1 LSKPANLI
9 RAGTLAS
16 YVPLAHSLRLDA
28 PRLLQSV
35 GLDRFDLS
43 DVDALI
49 PARAATELLERS
61 AEAAGI
67 EDFGLRLATMR
78 NLADLGP
85 VGLLVRE
92 EPTVGHAIRAAEQ
105 YLRRYSEAIAFRLDQ
120 HETIAVLRVQY
131 VSSTQGRIR
140 QGTELL
146 VGTVF
151 RIINAL
157 TGGAWAPESVNFS
170 HPPPSTP
177 TIHLSFFRTRTL
189 FDDDFNGF
197 VLRPSDLTAPVR
209 NADMAMPRY
218 VKHYVEEVFSQPIVE
233 TDVTVRQLVFSLLP
247 SGRCTSEAI
256 ARHLGVDRKTVSR
269 RLARRGETF
278 SSIVNKA
285 RIELAR
291 RHVRTEH
298 RSLTETAQLLGF
310 SGLATFSRWFRAEF
324 GTSATSWRKTSRG
337 QRDRVRRRKS
347 G

>member
-1 LSKPANLI
+1 MSKPANLI

-16 YVPLAHSLRLDA
+16 YVALARSLQLDA

-85 VGLLVRE
+85 VALIVRE

-105 YLRRYSEAIAFRLDQ
+105 YLHRYSEAIAFHLD
-120 HETIAVLRVQY
+120 EYATTAVLRVQY
-131 VSSTQGRIR
+131 VSTTRGRIR

-151 RIINAL
+151 RVVNAL
-157 TGGAWAPESVNFS
+157 TGGAWAPESVSFS
-170 HPPPSTP
+170 HPPPSSR

-189 FDDDFNGF
+189 FDSDFNGF
-197 VLRPSDLTAPVR
+197 MLRPSDLTAPVR

-218 VKHYVEEVFSQPIVE
+218 VRHYVEEVLSQPIVE

-269 RLARRGETF
+269 RLARRDETF

-324 GTSATSWRKTSRG
+324 GTSATSWRKSNRG
-337 QRDRVRRRKS
+337 QRDRARRRKS